1 MFPKGG
7 TEIQHHFLDHYV
19 DGFEQLTGVSPD
31 ISHFEREQN
40 TLSFQNSRRHYDLL
54 KELRKGRTPR
64 ERQVIYN
71 NLRLGE
77 NKSVQRRLKKS
88 ITDMDLGITKTDSN
102 VRGLGIENGQ
112 RAAYFTEQIKKIPP
126 NQRRKYIMDQ
136 TRKKILTPE
145 VKIQMRL
152 LGAFNYNR

>member
-1 MFPKGG
+1 
-7 TEIQHHFLDHYV
+7 
-19 DGFEQLTGVSPD
+19 
-31 ISHFEREQN
+31 
-40 TLSFQNSRRHYDLL
+40 
-54 KELRKGRTPR
+54 
-64 ERQVIYN
+64 
-71 NLRLGE
+71 
-77 NKSVQRRLKKS
+77 
-88 ITDMDLGITKTDSN
+88 MDLGITKTDSN